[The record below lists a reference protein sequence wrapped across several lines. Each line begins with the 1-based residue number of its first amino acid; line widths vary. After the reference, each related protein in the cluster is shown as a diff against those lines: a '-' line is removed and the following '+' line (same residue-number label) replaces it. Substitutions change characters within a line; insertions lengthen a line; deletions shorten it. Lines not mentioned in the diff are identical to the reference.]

1 MVSGMI
7 AAAITVAAG
16 IIIALAV
23 HLIIRWLKRKAE
35 STESKIDDILVLA
48 VGKPLVVTILVVSVY
63 IALTRFEVV
72 PPEFTWLLD
81 PRYINSVYILIGAWV
96 VSTFLYNFIRLY
108 GRWFAEQTESE
119 VDDRIIDLLLLAV
132 RYVIW
137 FVAFILI
144 LYNLKIDIT
153 PFLAGAGIAG
163 LAFALAAQDILSNF
177 FGGAIISLDKPFKP
191 GDRIQIENYLG
202 DVVSVGPRSTRIRT
216 LDNQLVTIPNSK
228 ITSSIVINYAMPDVR
243 SKVRI
248 PVSVAYGTNVAHVK
262 EILLSIAREQAAVHP
277 FILLDP
283 APSVYF
289 LEFGESSENF
299 QLIVWTN
306 DYSLSWETQD
316 AVNTRIEERFREEGI
331 EIPFRQLDVR
341 MRG

>member
-1 MVSGMI
+1 MVSGTI

-16 IIIALAV
+16 IVAALAV
-23 HLIIRWLKRKAE
+23 HLIVRWLKRRAE
-35 STESKIDDILVLA
+35 STESKIDDIIVLA
-48 VGKPLVVTILVVSVY
+48 VGKPLVVTILVVSAY
-63 IALTRFEVV
+63 IALTRLDIVT
-72 PPEFTWLLD
+72 PEFAWLLD
-81 PRYINSVYILIGAWV
+81 PRYIYSVYILIGAWV
-96 VSTFLYNFIRLY
+96 VSTFFYNFIRLY
-108 GRWFAEQTESE
+108 GRWFAERTESE

-132 RYVIW
+132 RYFIW
-137 FVAFILI
+137 FIAFILI

-191 GDRIQIENYLG
+191 GDRIRIENYTG

-228 ITSSIVINYAMPDVR
+228 ITSSIVTNFAMPDVR
-243 SKVRI
+243 AKVRI
-248 PVSVAYGTNVAHVK
+248 PVSVAYGTSVARVK
-262 EILLSIAREQAAVHP
+262 DILLSIAREQAAVHP
-277 FILLDP
+277 FILADP
-283 APSVYF
+283 APAVYF
-289 LEFGESSENF
+289 LEFGESGENF

-306 DYSLSWETQD
+306 DYSLSWETKD
-316 AVNTRIEERFREEGI
+316 AINSRIEERFRDEGI
-331 EIPFRQLDVR
+331 EIPYRQLDVR